1 MVATVLAGILAA
13 ACACGDAA
21 DAVPTPAP
29 PTDPESTP
37 TTLPSPIPTPTPD
50 PLGPPPADLAAAR
63 AVLQRNPA
71 MVSTCS
77 PALAERW
84 NAVCLNADIDG
95 DLIPDTALLV
105 PLVASSAPAPNPGV
119 LFVELSTRPGLEA
132 LSPPAAADVSI
143 LGRAA
148 FTIADRDGLPRPEV
162 SFLENLCTASRC
174 TSLVRIY
181 TWDGSAWR
189 DLGPADAGIE
199 SVDRVALE
207 GAGPAT
213 AIVVHRSA
221 ASSLAAG
228 PGRAGTFRYTFSN
241 SRYSALQ
248 VLLDPPLYLYHAILD
263 ADNLFRRGEW
273 HEAIEA
279 YASAIENT
287 DLRDWKAE
295 NGRGES
301 RPALVAY
308 ALFRI
313 AIAEAAS
320 GEDPN
325 PALDRVIREA
335 REPVFVNAAEAFR
348 KGYQD
353 RQGAT
358 GGCLET
364 TRYLATTGP
373 GVDTPAYIQRLFDHG
388 YANPQYTFR
397 DICPL

>member
-1 MVATVLAGILAA
+1 MPVVLAVAAVVAA
-13 ACACGDAA
+13 ACACGGPA
-21 DAVPTPAP
+21 DAVPTPMPSVP
-29 PTDPESTP
+29 PDTP
-37 TTLPSPIPTPTPD
+37 TPALSPTPSPTPD
-50 PLGPPPADLAAAR
+50 PLGPPPADVAAAR
-63 AVLQRNPA
+63 AALHRNPG
-71 MVSTCS
+71 MVRSCS

-84 NAVCLNADIDG
+84 NAACISADIDG

-105 PLVASSAPAPNPGV
+105 PLATSTAPAPNPGV
-119 LFVELSTRPGLEA
+119 IFVELSTRPGLEA

-143 LGRAA
+143 LGRAV

-181 TWDGSAWR
+181 SWDGSAWR

-199 SVDRVALE
+199 SIDRVALE
-207 GAGPAT
+207 GSGPAT
-213 AIVVHRSA
+213 AIVIHRSA
-221 ASSLAAG
+221 SSSLAAG
-228 PGRAGTFRYTFSN
+228 PGRAGTFRYTLSN
-241 SRYSALQ
+241 GRYTALE
-248 VLLDPPLYLYHAILD
+248 VILDPPNFLFHAILD
-263 ADNLFRRGEW
+263 ADDHFRRGQWE
-273 HEAIEA
+273 EAIEA
-279 YASAIENT
+279 YTAAVENPA
-287 DLRDWKAE
+287 LRDWKAE

-301 RPALVAY
+301 RNALVAY

-313 AIAEAAS
+313 AVAAAAS
-320 GEDPN
+320 GSDPN

-335 REPVFVNAAEAFR
+335 SEPVFVNAAEAFR

-353 RQGAT
+353 RMGVA
-358 GGCLET
+358 GGCLEA

-373 GVDTPAYIQRLFDHG
+373 GVDTPAYIQRIFDHG